1 MILLI
6 IFAAILGICA
16 GIITGLAPGIH
27 INFVALMLFVN
38 SAWLL
43 KFTTPIIL
51 AVFIVAMSISHAFF
65 DFLPS
70 ILLGAP
76 EESTALSVLP
86 GHRLLLEGRGYEAI
100 KITSMGGMIGIVIIL
115 MLFPVFTSILP
126 FIYSIIKKF
135 IPFVLILA
143 SAFLI
148 LREEKSKKVFALIF
162 FVLSGILGI
171 FTLNNYIIKQP
182 LFPLLTGLFG
192 TSMLAISIKQK
203 VKIPRQ
209 NFEVEKIKKEEI
221 GKAAFSSLI
230 AGPLCSFLP
239 GLGAGQAAVIGSQF
253 YKLSQR
259 TFLLMLGII
268 GTLVTGLNFVA
279 LYAINKPRSGV
290 SVIVGKLLD
299 INFSQLIL
307 LMVIMLIA
315 GAISYLLILKISK
328 KFIGWF
334 EKVNYSLICK
344 TILIILGVI
353 AFFVSGIIGVVVLL
367 AATFLGISA
376 NIAGIKK
383 IQLMGCLMVPII
395 LFYI

>member
-1 MILLI
+1 MILSI
-6 IFAAILGICA
+6 IFAVILGISA

-27 INFVALMLFVN
+27 INFVALILFVN

-51 AVFIVAMSISHAFF
+51 AVFIVAMSISHTFF

-70 ILLGAP
+70 IFLGAP
-76 EESTALSVLP
+76 EESTALSILP
-86 GHRLLLEGRGYEAI
+86 GHKLLLQGRGYEAI
-100 KITSMGGMIGIVIIL
+100 KITSMGGIIGIVLIL
-115 MLFPVFTSILP
+115 ILFPVFTSILP
-126 FIYSIIKKF
+126 FMYNIIKKF
-135 IPFVLILA
+135 IPFILILA

-148 LREEKSKKVFALIF
+148 FREEKSKKAFALIF
-162 FVLSGILGI
+162 FILSGILGI

-192 TSMLAISIKQK
+192 TSMLATSIRQK
-203 VKIPRQ
+203 VKIPKQ
-209 NFEVEKIKKEEI
+209 NFLFEKIKKQEI
-221 GKAAFSSLI
+221 GKATFSSLI

-268 GTLVTGLNFVA
+268 GTLVAGLNFVA
-279 LYAINKPRSGV
+279 LYVINKPRSGV

-307 LMVIMLIA
+307 LISVMLIA

-328 KFIGWF
+328 KFISWF
-334 EKVNYSLICK
+334 EKINYTLIGK

-353 AFFVSGIIGVVVLL
+353 TFFVSGIIGIIVLL

-376 NIAGIKK
+376 NIVGIRK
-383 IQLMGCLMVPII
+383 IQLMGCLMIPII